1 MSQEANKLN
10 IISLR
15 NYFPLW
21 SEGQGDLL
29 VKKAALLRS
38 FVCAF
43 KCQQKAVSRLR
54 NDVWLTLVM
63 HNHHA
68 TGSLVSDYLAIASNS
83 SPSRKFQR
91 INCTYKLTVFS
102 LVLYRRIRFIVHGGD
117 RFLEKVI

>member
-10 IISLR
+10 IVSLR

-54 NDVWLTLVM
+54 NDVWLTLM
-63 HNHHA
+63 HNYHV

-117 RFLEKVI
+117 RFLEKII